1 MYGPKVFL
9 LTKINDQRPDS
20 RGKLN
25 VLLQV
30 NIDHEPTKSGV
41 SPEGIDAVVV
51 QIKSCHLVV
60 WQF

>member
-1 MYGPKVFL
+1 V
-9 LTKINDQRPDS
+9 INLVNPH

-51 QIKSCHLVV
+51 QIKSLKKLSLKG
-60 WQF
+60 